1 MKILTIDGG
10 GIRGVYPA
18 HILSRINE
26 ELGINFSEYFDLI
39 VGTSTGA
46 IIAAALSIDYPVSKI
61 VKLYKEKG
69 DEIFRKN
76 KFGAF
81 GFLAAKY
88 DNRSL
93 IKELKATFGDK
104 TLSDTS
110 TRLMIPATDIGNGQV
125 YVFKSN
131 YLDEFVRDKNTKIL
145 DAVLASCSAPAF
157 FKPHLVKDYLLA
169 DGGLWANNPSLAA
182 LIETA
187 GKLNGSLQ
195 DIKMLSIGTGIGNRY
210 YSVSKPNRLWGLVT
224 GWKGK
229 KLIDMILN
237 LQSKSA
243 QNMVGLM
250 LNRNQYLRIN
260 FEKEKPLSLDD
271 IRSVSDLIS
280 VADHDFTYNYN
291 NIKDFLE
298 TSKHQITRNN
308 ETSN

>member
-1 MKILTIDGG
+1 MRILTIDGG

-18 HILSRINE
+18 HILHRIKE
-26 ELGINFSEYFDLI
+26 EFGISFFEYFDLI
-39 VGTSTGA
+39 VGTSTGS
-46 IIAAALSIDYPVSKI
+46 IIAAALSIDYPISKI
-61 VKLYKEKG
+61 AKLYKEKG
-69 DEIFRKN
+69 EEIFRKN

-81 GFLAAKY
+81 GFLTAKY
-88 DNRSL
+88 NNHSL
-93 IKELKATFGDK
+93 IKELKAAFGDK

-157 FKPHLVKDYLLA
+157 FKPYIVKEYLLA

-187 GKLNGSLQ
+187 GKLNGSMK

-210 YSVSKPNRLWGLVT
+210 YSTRKPNRLWGLVT

-250 LNRNQYLRIN
+250 LNQDQYLRIN

-271 IRSVSDLIS
+271 IQSVSDLVS

-291 NIKDFLE
+291 KIKDFLE
-298 TSKHQITRNN
+298 ISKQQITRKNGLPN
-308 ETSN
+308 